1 MGRAILEVTP
11 QLLASVFKP
20 SLGAMVVD
28 FGLPHDATVLDV
40 RYIKSRN
47 IIGLEIESASFN
59 EPADERKLPV
69 LPTPQIFV
77 VNGCDVAG
85 ADDATG
91 IISGA
96 SEDEQSTGDDVV

>member
-47 IIGLEIESASFN
+47 IIGLEIESESFN
-59 EPADERKLPV
+59 EPVDERKLPV

-77 VNGCDVAG
+77 VEE
-85 ADDATG
+85 
-91 IISGA
+91 
-96 SEDEQSTGDDVV
+96 EDITAIEPEQSTGDDVV